1 LPSRARTREAIRDG
15 ENVLVVDDLPAKGGK
30 AVARSRLVWRLSLG
44 LRVFY
49 RALLRGSERL
59 ARRPIC
65 SLLRYGA
72 DPSLDPW
79 FSILN
84 RPA

>member
-1 LPSRARTREAIRDG
+1 MTAK
-15 ENVLVVDDLPAKGGK
+15 NVLVVDDLLAKGGT
-30 AVARSRLVWRLSLG
+30 AVPRSRLVEASG
-44 LRVFY
+44 GTVSADVFFIELD
-49 RALLRGSERL
+49 LLRGAERL
-59 ARRPIC
+59 APRRIF

>member
-1 LPSRARTREAIRDG
+1 
-15 ENVLVVDDLPAKGGK
+15 VLVVDDLLAKGGT
-30 AVARSRLVWRLSLG
+30 AVACSRLVEAAGAVSACLFFIEL
-44 LRVFY
+44 
-49 RALLRGSERL
+49 ALLRGAERL
-59 ARRPIC
+59 APRPIF

>member
-1 LPSRARTREAIRDG
+1 MTAKNL
-15 ENVLVVDDLPAKGGK
+15 LVVNDLLAKRGPA
-30 AVARSRLVWRLSLG
+30 VPPRRSIGRHSLG
-44 LRVFY
+44 RWVFIELD
-49 RALLRGSERL
+49 LLRGAERL
-59 ARRPIC
+59 APSPIF

-72 DPSLDPW
+72 DSSFDPW